1 MPIIDV
7 DHVGGLPEG
16 SLIALSNHELAQQ
29 LLDTAKAEEGVGAA
43 LLALI
48 EEAALRLTEAGE

>member
-16 SLIALSNHELAQQ
+16 SLMAMSNHEMAQQ

>member
-7 DHVGGLPEG
+7 DNVGGLPEA

-48 EEAALRLTEAGE
+48 EEAAQRLTEAGE

>member
-29 LLDTAKAEEGVGAA
+29 LRDAVKAEEAVGGRSIGPHRRGGAA
-43 LLALI
+43 AD
-48 EEAALRLTEAGE
+48 

>member
-16 SLIALSNHELAQQ
+16 SLIALSNHELAQR
-29 LLDTAKAEEGVGAA
+29 LLDTAKAEEAMGAA

>member
-16 SLIALSNHELAQQ
+16 SLVALSNHELAQQ
-29 LLDTAKAEEGVGAA
+29 LHDAVNAEEAVGAV

-48 EEAALRLTEAGE
+48 EEAVQRLIETGE

>member
-48 EEAALRLTEAGE
+48 EEAAHRLTEAGD

>member
-16 SLIALSNHELAQQ
+16 SLIANHELAQQ
-29 LLDTAKAEEGVGAA
+29 LRDAVKAEEAVGGV

-48 EEAALRLTEAGE
+48 EEAAQRLIETGE

>member
-48 EEAALRLTEAGE
+48 EEAAQRLTEAGE

>member
-16 SLIALSNHELAQQ
+16 SLIALSNHELALQ

-48 EEAALRLTEAGE
+48 EEVALRLTEAGE

>member
-7 DHVGGLPEG
+7 DNVGGLPEG

-29 LLDTAKAEEGVGAA
+29 LLDEVKAEGAVGAV

-48 EEAALRLTEAGE
+48 EEAVQRLMETGE

>member
-16 SLIALSNHELAQQ
+16 SLIALSNHELALQ
-29 LLDTAKAEEGVGAA
+29 LLDTAKVEEGVGAA

-48 EEAALRLTEAGE
+48 EEAAQRLTEAGE

>member
-7 DHVGGLPEG
+7 DNVGGLPEG
-16 SLIALSNHELAQQ
+16 SLIALSNHELGEG
-29 LLDTAKAEEGVGAA
+29 LLDAVKAEGTVGVV

-48 EEAALRLTEAGE
+48 GEAAQRLMETGE

>member
-29 LLDTAKAEEGVGAA
+29 LLDTAKAEEGMGAA

-48 EEAALRLTEAGE
+48 EEAAQRLTEAGE

>member
-16 SLIALSNHELAQQ
+16 SLIALSNHELALQ

>member
-48 EEAALRLTEAGE
+48 EEVAHRLTEAGD

>member
-29 LLDTAKAEEGVGAA
+29 LLDTAKAEEGMGAA

-48 EEAALRLTEAGE
+48 EEAAQRLTEASE

>member
-29 LLDTAKAEEGVGAA
+29 LLDTAKAEEGAGGA

-48 EEAALRLTEAGE
+48 EEAALRLTETGE

>member
-29 LLDTAKAEEGVGAA
+29 LLEKAEAEEGMGAA

-48 EEAALRLTEAGE
+48 EEAAQRLTEAGE

>member
-29 LLDTAKAEEGVGAA
+29 LLDTAKTEEGMGAA
-43 LLALI
+43 LMALI
-48 EEAALRLTEAGE
+48 EEAAQRLTEAGE

>member
-29 LLDTAKAEEGVGAA
+29 LLDTAKAEEVVGAA

-48 EEAALRLTEAGE
+48 EEAAHRLTEVGD

>member
-16 SLIALSNHELAQQ
+16 SLIALSNHELAPQ
-29 LLDTAKAEEGVGAA
+29 LLDTAKAEAVVGAA

-48 EEAALRLTEAGE
+48 EEAAHRLTEVGD

>member
-16 SLIALSNHELAQQ
+16 SLIALSNHELALQ
-29 LLDTAKAEEGVGAA
+29 LRDAVKAEEAVGGV

-48 EEAALRLTEAGE
+48 EEAVQRLIETGE

>member
-16 SLIALSNHELAQQ
+16 SLMALSNHEMALQ

-48 EEAALRLTEAGE
+48 EEVALRLTEAGE

>member
-29 LLDTAKAEEGVGAA
+29 LLDTAKTEEGVGAA

>member
-29 LLDTAKAEEGVGAA
+29 LLDTARAEEAMGAA

-48 EEAALRLTEAGE
+48 EEAAERLTEAGE

>member
-29 LLDTAKAEEGVGAA
+29 LLDTAKAEEGVGAV